1 MPENLNDLRAYI
13 LVAQAGSFTK
23 AAGQLGISQSALSYT
38 IKTLEDRI
46 GVKLLNRT
54 TRSVSPTQAGE
65 RLLEDI
71 EPLISGIDRKLGK
84 LNEFR
89 DSPKGTL
96 RINSSEHVINVL
108 LWEKLAKFARDYPDI
123 VLEITTDYALT
134 DIVKDRFDIGIRLGG
149 DVDKDMIAVRVTPDV
164 QMAVVV
170 SPEYLAAH
178 GQPETPKDLNNH
190 RCLTLRLPRHENIMG
205 WEFQNSDKSHH
216 QNLITYRPQSAMIVN
231 HAHLL
236 VKGAIAG
243 LGLAWIPAAMAE
255 NELNSGALIR
265 VLNECAIT
273 YDGYYMYYPSRNVSP
288 LFRLFVDA
296 LKLPTN

>member
-23 AAGQLGISQSALSYT
+23 AAGQLGVSQSALSYT

-71 EPLISGIDRKLGK
+71 EPLIAGIDRKLGK

-108 LWEKLAKFARDYPDI
+108 LWDKLAKFAKEYPDI
-123 VLEITTDYALT
+123 LLEITTDYALT

-164 QMAVVV
+164 QMAVVA
-170 SPEYLAAH
+170 SPDYLATH
-178 GQPETPKDLNNH
+178 GTPETPKDLNNH
-190 RCLTLRLPRHENIMG
+190 RCLTMRLPRHENIMS
-205 WEFQNSDKSHH
+205 WEFQNTDKTSQ
-216 QNLITYRPQSAMIVN
+216 QNVIYYRPQSAMIVN

-236 VKGAIAG
+236 VKGAIQG
-243 LGLAWIPAAMAE
+243 LGLAWIPSAMAD
-255 NELNSGALIR
+255 NELNSGMLIS

-273 YDGYYMYYPSRNVSP
+273 YDGYYMYYPSRNSSP

-296 LKLPTN
+296 LKLKE

>member
-13 LVAQAGSFTK
+13 VVARAGSFTK
-23 AAGQLGISQSALSYT
+23 AAGQLSISQSALSYT

-71 EPLISGIDRKLGK
+71 EPLIAGIERKLGK

-89 DSPKGTL
+89 DSPRGTL

-108 LWEKLAKFARDYPDI
+108 LWEKLAKFAKDYPDI

-134 DIVKDRFDIGIRLGG
+134 DIVKDRFDIGIRLGS

-164 QMAVVV
+164 QMSVVA
-170 SPEYLAAH
+170 SPDYLAIH
-178 GQPETPKDLNNH
+178 GTPEAPKDLTSH
-190 RCLTLRLPRHENIMG
+190 RCITMRLPRHENIMG
-205 WEFQNSDKSHH
+205 WEFQNPEKNQQQSII
-216 QNLITYRPQSAMIVN
+216 NYRPQSTTIVN
-231 HAHLL
+231 HAHFL
-236 VKGAIAG
+236 VKGAIEG
-243 LGLAWIPAAMAE
+243 LGLAWIPSAMAE
-255 NELNSGALIR
+255 NEIGSGSLIS
-265 VLNECAIT
+265 VLKDYAVS
-273 YDGYYMYYPSRNVSP
+273 YDGYYMYYPSRNASP

-296 LKLPTN
+296 LKLKTI